1 MKCPVC
7 GTDNSEDEQ
16 FCGNCGA
23 STGWVHS
30 LSVSET
36 KATHSMVDRL
46 IRVCRLDVH
55 IFEEVEAD
63 TSATR
68 QALSVVALVA
78 LATGIASLGTTGLS
92 GLFAGA
98 AIAIAGWA
106 IWAWILYL
114 IGTKILPSHET
125 HADWGQLA
133 RTVGFAQ
140 SPGVFRVLGVVPVVG
155 WIIFLVA
162 SVWMLVAMVIAVRQA
177 LDYTSTW
184 RAIAV
189 VLLSFIPYAV
199 LMSIGFALLGAKG

>member
-1 MKCPVC
+1 MASE
-7 GTDNSEDEQ
+7 GTR
-16 FCGNCGA
+16 
-23 STGWVHS
+23 
-30 LSVSET
+30 
-36 KATHSMVDRL
+36 SMVDRM
-46 IRVCRLDVH
+46 VGACRLDVH

-78 LATGIASLGTTGLS
+78 LATGIASLGTAGLS

-98 AIAIAGWA
+98 VIAIAGWA

-140 SPGVFRVLGVVPVVG
+140 SPGVFRVLGVVPLVG

-184 RAIAV
+184 RAIGV
-189 VLLSFIPYAV
+189 VLLSFIPYAL
-199 LMSIGFALLGAKG
+199 LMSIASFVLLGAKG

>member
-1 MKCPVC
+1 MA
-7 GTDNSEDEQ
+7 SE
-16 FCGNCGA
+16 G
-23 STGWVHS
+23 
-30 LSVSET
+30 
-36 KATHSMVDRL
+36 THSMVDRM

-55 IFEEVEAD
+55 MFEEVEAD

-92 GLFAGA
+92 GLFVGVVVS
-98 AIAIAGWA
+98 IAGWA

-155 WIIFLVA
+155 GIIFLVV

-184 RAIAV
+184 RAIGV
-189 VLLSFIPYAV
+189 VLLSFIPYLV
-199 LMSIGFALLGAKG
+199 LMTIAFALLGPKG

>member
-1 MKCPVC
+1 MA
-7 GTDNSEDEQ
+7 SE
-16 FCGNCGA
+16 G
-23 STGWVHS
+23 
-30 LSVSET
+30 
-36 KATHSMVDRL
+36 THSMVDRM
-46 IRVCRLDVH
+46 IRASRLDVH

-68 QALSVVALVA
+68 QALSVVVLVA

-92 GLFAGA
+92 GLFTGA
-98 AIAIAGWA
+98 AIAIVGWA

-155 WIIFLVA
+155 GIIFLVA

-184 RAIAV
+184 RAIGV

-199 LMSIGFALLGAKG
+199 LMSIAFALLGAKG